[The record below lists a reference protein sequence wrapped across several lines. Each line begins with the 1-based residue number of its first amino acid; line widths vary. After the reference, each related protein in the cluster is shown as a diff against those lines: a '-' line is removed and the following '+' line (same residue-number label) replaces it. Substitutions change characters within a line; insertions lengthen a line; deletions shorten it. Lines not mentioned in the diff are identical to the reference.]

1 MTTQLHKVKHRA
13 REYLPPHVPTGQ
25 KLQVLLSKLRPAEGE
40 GPLSKA
46 QREVLTINGE
56 LRWMVKRLTRIL
68 RGVHCIACVAARPPV
83 PDAMYAALGLLV
95 IAFDHKAE
103 GWSHGGTSVEQPTCN
118 GFLKGTVNHA
128 RRASVRKADAGVMSE
143 GAPSNLMATSDT
155 TWSLMAD
162 DGETSNDL
170 VTVALLA
177 NGALVQLELKKAGLV
192 TGSSAELEG
201 LGLLKATDRTMRAR
215 QVWGRLGGDIGEA
228 TPVLCDA
235 EAALRAAAGESS
247 VQRLRHAL
255 RRSAIVTQRVR
266 AGEIS
271 LVHVPDAA
279 NVVDMF
285 TKWVSAAKVENSLA
299 YLTGSMALRAH
310 GGETTVGETAGSG
323 ATAATGGTVMLA
335 LLASLEGSL
344 AAMDSCLEADEGA

>member
-1 MTTQLHKVKHRA
+1 M
-13 REYLPPHVPTGQ
+13 
-25 KLQVLLSKLRPAEGE
+25 
-40 GPLSKA
+40 
-46 QREVLTINGE
+46 
-56 LRWMVKRLTRIL
+56 
-68 RGVHCIACVAARPPV
+68 
-83 PDAMYAALGLLV
+83 
-95 IAFDHKAE
+95 
-103 GWSHGGTSVEQPTCN
+103 
-118 GFLKGTVNHA
+118 
-128 RRASVRKADAGVMSE
+128 RRASVRKVGDGLMSE
-143 GAPSNLMATSDT
+143 GAPRNLMATSDT
-155 TWSLMAD
+155 TWSLMVD

-177 NGALVQLELKKAGLV
+177 NGALCSLELKKAGLV

-201 LGLLKATDRTMRAR
+201 LGLLKATDKGMRGR
-215 QVWGRLGGDIGEA
+215 QVWGRLGGDIDEA

-285 TKWVSAAKVENSLA
+285 TKWVSASKVESSLA
-299 YLTGSMALRAH
+299 YLTGALALRAH
-310 GGETTVGETAGSG
+310 GGDTTVGVTGGAPDTAG
-323 ATAATGGTVMLA
+323 TGTVMVA
-335 LLASLEGSL
+335 LLASLESSL
-344 AAMDSCLEADEGA
+344 AAVDACMEAAESG